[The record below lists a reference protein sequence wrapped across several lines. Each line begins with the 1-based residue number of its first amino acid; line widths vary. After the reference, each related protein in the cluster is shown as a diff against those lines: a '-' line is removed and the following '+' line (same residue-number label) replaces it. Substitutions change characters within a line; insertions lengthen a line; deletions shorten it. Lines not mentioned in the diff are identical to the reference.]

1 MTRSV
6 VAEPQGL
13 SPLEVPKPNLT
24 DEEIRYAV
32 KKLHREPNEVEWAM
46 LEAQWS
52 EHCSYKS
59 SKPLLKQLPSKG
71 PRVLLGP
78 GFDAG
83 VIDIGDGWVV
93 TLHIESHNHP
103 SAIDPYG
110 GAATGVG
117 GVVRDILSLGTRPI
131 ALLDPLRFGS
141 IESLHTRWLFDN
153 VIRGISDYGN
163 CVSGKDLVYFTNDDD
178 FHISDFESF
187 FYEYQNNGKCSL
199 EFSNNHTVILKPKI
213 ELQVLSFDFKS
224 KRATF
229 HKVNRIYRMLAPKL
243 LSVHTNLGRVVSV
256 TPEHPMFVASNDG
269 IITVK
274 QASDIR
280 IGDRIPILCDY
291 PTRDELRNT
300 HEIDV
305 IKELTDR
312 GQGAQLGIRPAK
324 RFPRS
329 ARSRFKRHEN
339 FASVKVKKV
348 EEVNGEFPVYN
359 LEVDGTHNYVT
370 TGGIITHNCIG
381 VPTVGGEVEFD
392 LSFERNCLV
401 DVACI
406 GLGRK
411 DRLVL
416 GEARNP
422 GDLVYL
428 VGGRT
433 GRDGIRGASFASKT
447 LTDKSD
453 MERSAV
459 QVPDPFTKK
468 LIIEAILEA
477 VEANI
482 VQGMKDLGGGGLS
495 CGLSEIA
502 AKAGTGIE
510 IDLNKIQTREPNMQP
525 AEIMIS
531 ESQER
536 MVLLIREKDERR
548 LVNILEK
555 WEVGYAK
562 IGHVTNGLLLTIRRG
577 DEVVAKVPAKF
588 VAEAPLSPR
597 SSKRPLYLD
606 ALAEVPEP
614 TIPKDLG
621 RTLVELLSNPSIASK
636 EWIYRQYDHE
646 VGIRTIVKPGEAD
659 SALLRLPN
667 KRSLALTTG
676 GNSKQ
681 CYVDPYWGTVGV
693 VSEALCNLVA
703 GGAEPVA
710 VVDHLQFGDPGNPE
724 VYWTFKEAIRAL
736 SNYLKALGV
745 PCVGGKVS
753 FYNEDSMNR
762 KAIKSS
768 PVIAA
773 LGLVEPKTPKILQA
787 LREEGDDLIIV
798 GSTTDDLG
806 GSEYYEHIHKL
817 TSGQVSRVN
826 LKKEKILLRSLLRI
840 LRSGHVESAHDI
852 SKGGLAVALAEMSVQ
867 GHKGVTIDLDQVP
880 DKTSRIDNLLFSE
893 SRSRFVLETKP
904 KNGARIIGSFKRLGI
919 PAARVGSVTDNGIEF
934 LSNGQPIITIPLAEA
949 SRAWSETIPR
959 AMEATL

>member
-1 MTRSV
+1 MTLV
-6 VAEPQGL
+6 
-13 SPLEVPKPNLT
+13 EVPRPNLT

-32 KKLHREPNEVEWAM
+32 KKLQREPNAVEWAM

-71 PRVLLGP
+71 PRVLVGP

-153 VIRGISDYGN
+153 VVRGIADYG
-163 CVSGKDLVYFTNDDD
+163 
-178 FHISDFESF
+178 
-187 FYEYQNNGKCSL
+187 
-199 EFSNNHTVILKPKI
+199 
-213 ELQVLSFDFKS
+213 
-224 KRATF
+224 
-229 HKVNRIYRMLAPKL
+229 
-243 LSVHTNLGRVVSV
+243 
-256 TPEHPMFVASNDG
+256 
-269 IITVK
+269 
-274 QASDIR
+274 
-280 IGDRIPILCDY
+280 
-291 PTRDELRNT
+291 
-300 HEIDV
+300 
-305 IKELTDR
+305 
-312 GQGAQLGIRPAK
+312 
-324 RFPRS
+324 
-329 ARSRFKRHEN
+329 
-339 FASVKVKKV
+339 
-348 EEVNGEFPVYN
+348 
-359 LEVDGTHNYVT
+359 
-370 TGGIITHNCIG
+370 NCIG

-392 LSFERNCLV
+392 PSFERNCLV
-401 DVACI
+401 DVVCA
-406 GLGRK
+406 GLGRR

-482 VQGMKDLGGGGLS
+482 IQGMKDLGGGGLT

-510 IDLNKIQTREPNMQP
+510 VDLDKVLTREPDMQP

-536 MVLLIREKDERR
+536 MLLLIREKDETR
-548 LVNILEK
+548 LVRILEK
-555 WEVGYAK
+555 WELGYAK
-562 IGHVTNGLLLTIRRG
+562 IGRVTKDGLLIIRQG
-577 DEVVAKVPAKF
+577 NEIVAKAPAKF
-588 VAEAPLSPR
+588 VAEAPLAPR
-597 SSKRPLYLD
+597 SSRRPLYLD

-614 TIPKDLG
+614 AIPEDLG
-621 RTLVELLSNPSIASK
+621 QILVALLSSPNIASK

-667 KRSLALTTG
+667 NRSLALTTG

-693 VSEALCNLVA
+693 VSEALCNLVVA
-703 GGAEPVA
+703 GAEPVA

-724 VYWTFKEAIRAL
+724 VYWTFKEAIRAI
-736 SNYLKALGV
+736 SNYLKAVDV
-745 PCVGGKVS
+745 PCIGGKVS

-762 KAIKSS
+762 KAIKPS

-773 LGLVEPKTPKILQA
+773 LGLVEQKTSKILQA

-798 GSTTDDLG
+798 GNTSDEMG
-806 GSEYYEHIHKL
+806 GSEYYEHIHNL
-817 TSGQVSRVN
+817 TGGQVSRVN

-840 LRSGHVESAHDI
+840 LRSGRVESAHDI
-852 SKGGLAVALAEMSVQ
+852 SKGGLAAALAEMSVQ
-867 GHKGVTIDLDQVP
+867 GRKGATVDLDRVP
-880 DKTSRIDNLLFSE
+880 NKTSRMDNLLFSE
-893 SRSRFVLETKP
+893 TRSRLVLETKP
-904 KNGARIIGSFKRLGI
+904 RNTARMVSSFKRLGI
-919 PAARVGSVTDNGIEF
+919 PAAKIGTVTDNGVEF
-934 LSNGQPIITIPLAEA
+934 LSNSQPIITIPLAEA